1 MYHDYASQS
10 YYIKAHATQLI
21 NEAVQ
26 ARQARE
32 MNPKAEPE
40 VVSKQKKSFFS
51 SFGTMT
57 SPNALV
63 RHDI

>member
-10 YYIKAHATQLI
+10 YYIKAHANQLI

-32 MNPKAEPE
+32 IHPQAEPE
-40 VVSKQKKSFFS
+40 IVSKQKKSFFS
-51 SFGTMT
+51 SFGTIA
-57 SPNALV
+57 SPNTLV

>member
-10 YYIKAHATQLI
+10 HYVKAHTTRLI
-21 NEAVQ
+21 NEANQ

-32 MNPKAEPE
+32 MRLQAEPKA
-40 VVSKQKKSFFS
+40 VSKQKKTFFS
-51 SFGTMT
+51 SFGTIA
-57 SPNALV
+57 SPNTLV

>member
-10 YYIKAHATQLI
+10 YYIKAHATELI
-21 NEAVQ
+21 NEAIQ

-32 MNPKAEPE
+32 IRAQAEPK

-51 SFGTMT
+51 SFDTIA
-57 SPNALV
+57 SPNTLI